1 MQVGRQ
7 KRDISTQ
14 LQQTVRSKMLT
25 SRVATTATRI
35 NYRRPG
41 ALFHTCFVALF
52 KQTHP
57 NSRERE
63 RERVIQK
70 VAIDCTLPR
79 ENEKERKEE
88 KSQNK
93 TCIQTFLLR
102 REQFFAPRE
111 VPMETRRSKSLGI
124 EERKKFRP
132 RYLPF
137 TLLFR
142 VQTHYRFFEENRR
155 RKEGTLFDHRSGR
168 WPGFDDTKVYE
179 TT

>member
-41 ALFHTCFVALF
+41 ALFHNCFVALF

-63 RERVIQK
+63 RKSYPESGDRLYT
-70 VAIDCTLPR
+70 AS
-79 ENEKERKEE
+79 RKW
-88 KSQNK
+88 
-93 TCIQTFLLR
+93 
-102 REQFFAPRE
+102 
-111 VPMETRRSKSLGI
+111 
-124 EERKKFRP
+124 ERKKRRKISKQDLYPNFSSSKRTIFCAKRSPNGNSAIKDP
-132 RYLPF
+132 R
-137 TLLFR
+137 
-142 VQTHYRFFEENRR
+142 NRR
-155 RKEGTLFDHRSGR
+155 KKEISPSLLALYSSFQSPDTLSFFRG
-168 WPGFDDTKVYE
+168 E
-179 TT
+179 

>member
-93 TCIQTFLLR
+93 TCIQTSLR
-102 REQFFAPRE
+102 WKRKIFCAKRSPNGNSAIKEPRN
-111 VPMETRRSKSLGI
+111 R
-124 EERKKFRP
+124 RKKEISPSLLALYSSFQSPDTLSFFRG
-132 RYLPF
+132 
-137 TLLFR
+137 
-142 VQTHYRFFEENRR
+142 E
-155 RKEGTLFDHRSGR
+155 
-168 WPGFDDTKVYE
+168 
-179 TT
+179 